1 MIEVIL
7 HEDVKSLGKAGE
19 LVRVRPGYARN
30 FLLPKGLAYEASE
43 GNKKR
48 IAAETKART
57 TRLEAG
63 KVEAQAFA
71 ARLAAANVTLTGKA
85 GEEGKLFGSVTAQD
99 VADALARQNIQ
110 VDRRRIELEHPI
122 KTLGSHAVVVRLH
135 PEVHAEV
142 RVQVVAE

>member
-7 HEDVKSLGKAGE
+7 REDVKALGKAGE

-71 ARLAAANVTLTGKA
+71 ARLAAASVTLTGKA